1 MADTKD
7 AEDAK
12 DLGVTEKFD
21 DYVLGASGP
30 IYPTAVDATG
40 QERIVGPKIDNWQ
53 PAQVEPD
60 PDEVERLEKVMAAQ
74 AEARQTR
81 LGLRLGDALRLLE
94 PAAREHD
101 RHLAVFV
108 AFRSGHRRRVAHGL
122 LTF

>member
-81 LGLRLGDALRLLE
+81 LGLLSDTERLGDTAKPLVE
-94 PAAREHD
+94 ANKAEHGSSSSS
-101 RHLAVFV
+101 R
-108 AFRSGHRRRVAHGL
+108 RSSAKESSS
-122 LTF
+122 